1 MIDMKYPIVL
11 GLAATLVAMA
21 PAALALT
28 KPATAKAKSTAKTK
42 TAKLAPAA
50 AAAAVAA
57 PMEKDA
63 ATLDFEKHRAEM
75 EEANPAELFEAKGE
89 DLWKTKRGPKNVSLA
104 ESCDLGS
111 GVGVVEGTYVRMPRY
126 FADAGAVMD
135 AERRIV
141 WCMVEKQ
148 GFNFADIAKKPFA
161 SGNSAPDQTSIVTY
175 VATHS
180 RDMKFDIPLDDPRV
194 RDVYETGKE
203 VAAYRA
209 GPYDFSC
216 DTCHGSDGK
225 RIRMQNLP
233 NLKTPEGAMAGV
245 QGWPAYRMTGG
256 LMLTHQWRMNDCF
269 RQQRFPEPKYAS
281 DVVTALLTYMIG
293 TANGQ
298 LYKGPGIKR

>member
-1 MIDMKYPIVL
+1 MTDRKYPRAL
-11 GLAATLVAMA
+11 GLAALWLGMTTITATSE
-21 PAALALT
+21 ALA
-28 KPATAKAKSTAKTK
+28 KPKADKAATPQRATAPV
-42 TAKLAPAA
+42 LP
-50 AAAAVAA
+50 
-57 PMEKDA
+57 EKDA

-75 EEANPAELFEAKGE
+75 EEASPAELFEMKGE
-89 DLWKTKRGPKNVSLA
+89 ELWATKRGPKNVSLA

-111 GVGVVEGTYVRMPRY
+111 GLGVVDGAYVRMPRY
-126 FADAGAVMD
+126 FADAAAVMD
-135 AERRIV
+135 AERRVV
-141 WCMVEKQ
+141 WCMVDKQ
-148 GFNFADIAKKPFA
+148 GFNFDEIAKKPFA

-175 VATHS
+175 LAAHA
-180 RDMKFDIPLDDPRV
+180 RNMKIDVPLNDPRV
-194 RDVYETGKE
+194 RDVYETGRE

-216 DTCHGSDGK
+216 NTCHGADGK

-233 NLKTPEGAMAGV
+233 NLSTPEGAMAGV

-281 DVVTALLTYMIG
+281 EVITALLTYMIG